1 MFVAGYLALVGG
13 RLRWTSCSTRA
24 ECPTTR
30 TNWSKGEQQQEG
42 EKQKEV
48 RNKKKGWTKWGWTK
62 DQEQLLHLSRSHLCP
77 EICQVGRVLTAG
89 DFSSRLF
96 FFPAN
101 RTSDFQCKSDNTV
114 SQQHSCLWTKTIPEM
129 EKECCLFNIYGK
141 AWDGLSETKSES
153 ETQKFPTVA
162 RIPFAENELFQ
173 SRDNLGIFST
183 KRERLAFYCKS
194 MNSSFHLCPPPKCV
208 SACWPLEVATSW
220 WKRDSIIVCLTMTR
234 WPVTIILRL
243 IDFFHLFC
251 FTWQGFEGCSWPPL
265 REACQTN
272 RQLLAACCFLGRCK
286 HQLFCY
292 TTNCM
297 SQLS

>member
-1 MFVAGYLALVGG
+1 
-13 RLRWTSCSTRA
+13 
-24 ECPTTR
+24 
-30 TNWSKGEQQQEG
+30 
-42 EKQKEV
+42 
-48 RNKKKGWTKWGWTK
+48 
-62 DQEQLLHLSRSHLCP
+62 
-77 EICQVGRVLTAG
+77 
-89 DFSSRLF
+89 
-96 FFPAN
+96 
-101 RTSDFQCKSDNTV
+101 
-114 SQQHSCLWTKTIPEM
+114 M
-129 EKECCLFNIYGK
+129 EKECCLLNIYGK
-141 AWDGLSETKSES
+141 TWDQVWKWNSKVSNSGQDSICWKWT
-153 ETQKFPTVA
+153 FPIQGQFGDFFHKKGT
-162 RIPFAENELFQ
+162 
-173 SRDNLGIFST
+173 D
-183 KRERLAFYCKS
+183 FYRKCI
-194 MNSSFHLCPPPKCV
+194 NFSFHLCPPPKCV

-220 WKRDSIIVCLTMTR
+220 QKRDLIIVCLLMIR

>member
-1 MFVAGYLALVGG
+1 M
-13 RLRWTSCSTRA
+13 
-24 ECPTTR
+24 
-30 TNWSKGEQQQEG
+30 
-42 EKQKEV
+42 
-48 RNKKKGWTKWGWTK
+48 NK
-62 DQEQLLHLSRSHLCP
+62 
-77 EICQVGRVLTAG
+77 
-89 DFSSRLF
+89 
-96 FFPAN
+96 N
-101 RTSDFQCKSDNTV
+101 
-114 SQQHSCLWTKTIPEM
+114 
-129 EKECCLFNIYGK
+129 Y
-141 AWDGLSETKSES
+141 
-153 ETQKFPTVA
+153 
-162 RIPFAENELFQ
+162 
-173 SRDNLGIFST
+173 SRDGKEMLPVKYLWQSLRPSF
-183 KRERLAFYCKS
+183 KVKFKS
-194 MNSSFHLCPPPKCV
+194 FQHWPEFFCWKWTFPIQDFWMFTIRKPKSLNFLFHLCPPPKCV

-220 WKRDSIIVCLTMTR
+220 QKRDLIIVCLLMIR